1 MSKAKEQTKEL
12 ALASYKPA
20 SELSAVLDGYKVQIT
35 NTALML
41 PDEMTPDGCVEVVKG
56 ISKFKDDFDGTYRF
70 VIGDAVV
77 FAQDKFGTSVY
88 PQVMS
93 ECKLDIQDVRNC
105 VYVARNVP
113 PAIRLE
119 GLSWSHHR
127 EVAGIQDPKVKL
139 KLLQTARDN
148 KWSREQLRATVQ
160 SIKTTLA
167 KSSEPSNVKSSPSEP
182 PPAKVSVTS
191 VNAVINF
198 IAQCDSQEQLNYLIK
213 MILPKITNMQ
223 ELGTI
228 SEMIDDI
235 MLKMAEAVGM
245 VGVASANPE
254 TVEEADPDEAK
265 NDSDKSSVKEVP
277 LEDNP
282 LLAGIVQVADDDE
295 DKDEI
300 DNEVTEDDF
309 DFNQLPDDDD
319 DDEEDEDDED
329 DKDIDDEDDDWDEDE
344 DDEDEDDKTD
354 SDENYIAK
362 P

>member
-167 KSSEPSNVKSSPSEP
+167 KTSEPSSVKSTPSDP

-191 VNAVINF
+191 LNAVINF
-198 IAQCDSQEQLNYLIK
+198 LAQCDSQDQLTYLIK
-213 MILPKITNMQ
+213 MILPKITSIQ
-223 ELGTI
+223 ELSTV
-228 SEMIDDI
+228 SEMIDDLV
-235 MLKMAEAVGM
+235 MKMAEAVGM
-245 VGVASANPE
+245 VGVQSAN
-254 TVEEADPDEAK
+254 VEESTEVTDPDEAK
-265 NDSDKSSVKEVP
+265 NNADKASAVTLTEVTP
-277 LEDNP
+277 
-282 LLAGIVQVADDDE
+282 GDDDDDDDDDDKPEEE
-295 DKDEI
+295 DD
-300 DNEVTEDDF
+300 DDF
-309 DFNQLPDDDD
+309 DFNQLPDEEDEAD
-319 DDEEDEDDED
+319 DDEDEEDDDEDLEDDELWTND
-329 DKDIDDEDDDWDEDE
+329 PDE